1 MYICLY
7 IFSERQSLIARRI
20 YDRWTLA
27 GWEVRGGLSFK
38 EHFSWVSI
46 SMWKT
51 KEEPYKKRQQLVE
64 KSLECSG
71 NKMYAPRMKKKALDF
86 VAGERSSLA
95 KRLLQRRRSCRREK
109 GLRVVLWGRELP
121 GGSGR
126 WGLQGALRKR
136 ASDLSECRL
145 GIERVTVVRCHEIG

>member
-7 IFSERQSLIARRI
+7 IFSERQSLIARRM
-20 YDRWTLA
+20 YDRWTVS
-27 GWEVRGGLSFK
+27 GWEVRGGLPFK

-86 VAGERSSLA
+86 VTEERS
-95 KRLLQRRRSCRREK
+95 RVWQRDYCRGGEAAVGRRAWEWCCGAGSFREVQ
-109 GLRVVLWGRELP
+109 GDEDSSVPWGR
-121 GGSGR
+121 GQVTSANAGS
-126 WGLQGALRKR
+126 L
-136 ASDLSECRL
+136 
-145 GIERVTVVRCHEIG
+145 